1 MYIDLHINKLIKK
14 ENLLYKSMSQLVGC
28 LKSYRIIINYYD
40 YLPLLLEFLC
50 DFTNEFI
57 ITAFR
62 NKPSIPF
69 CVFCLINFLFSNV
82 IEANFYSKAIISIIS
97 NGIEE
102 KRV

>member
-1 MYIDLHINKLIKK
+1 MFKHLCMDLHINKLIKK

-40 YLPLLLEFLC
+40 YLPLLLKFLC

-62 NKPSIPF
+62 NKPSTPLS
-69 CVFCLINFLFSNV
+69 VFCFMYFLLG
-82 IEANFYSKAIISIIS
+82 ILHSKYLQ
-97 NGIEE
+97 
-102 KRV
+102 